1 MGKRDSVIVGVDVG
15 TTKVV
20 ALVAERGPSG
30 IDILGIGKAPSY
42 GVKNGI
48 VNNIDRTVEA
58 IERAIEEAEM
68 MAAKDVGTIMVSV
81 SGSQIRGFNSKG
93 LVAVRNREVGG
104 DDLRRVIEAAQ
115 AIRIPED
122 RQVIHTLP
130 QGYVIDSNDIMSSPI
145 GMTGVRLEAK
155 VHIVTCAR
163 TALDNLLTCCLRND
177 LTVANRA
184 FGGLASSAA
193 VLTAD
198 EKELGVVLVD
208 IGGGTTDLV
217 IWHNDA
223 VIHTASMPFAG
234 DLITADVAMGLR
246 TPRREAE
253 RIKTRHGCAMAAMVG
268 EDEEIEVPGFGGRDP
283 VMQKRSMLA
292 DIIEPRV
299 EEMMYPIFDEVQKSG
314 FADLL
319 GAGIVLT
326 GGTAQLPGIDELAEG
341 ILGMP
346 VRVGRPN
353 LEEFGGL
360 VDVVQGPAYAT
371 VLGLTA
377 WADVDEPDP
386 VVVRMRRSESAHN
399 RSGVFK
405 KIGGWFKEAF

>member
-1 MGKRDSVIVGVDVG
+1 MGKRDDVIVGVDVG

-20 ALVAERGPSG
+20 ALVAERGPG
-30 IDILGIGKAPSY
+30 GVDILGIGTAPSG

-58 IERAIEEAEM
+58 IQKAVEEAEM
-68 MAAKDVGTIMVSV
+68 MAAKDVGTIVVSV

-93 LVAVRNREVGG
+93 LVAVRGREVG
-104 DDLRRVIEAAQ
+104 DEDLHRVIEAAQ

-122 RQVIHTLP
+122 RVVVHTLP
-130 QGYVIDSNDIMSSPI
+130 QGYVIDNNDIMSSPV

-155 VHIVTCAR
+155 VHIVTCAA
-163 TALDNLLTCCLRND
+163 TALENLLTCCIRND
-177 LTVANRA
+177 LTVESRA
-184 FGGLASSAA
+184 FGGLASSEA
-193 VLTAD
+193 VLTDD
-198 EKELGVVLVD
+198 EKELGVVVAD

-217 IWHNDA
+217 IWHNNA
-223 VIHTASMPFAG
+223 VIHTASLPFAG
-234 DLITADVAMGLR
+234 DLVTADVAMGLR

-253 RIKTRHGCAMAAMVG
+253 RLKVRHGCAMANMVG

-283 VMQKRSMLA
+283 VMQKRTMLA
-292 DIIEPRV
+292 EIIEPRV

-319 GAGIVLT
+319 GAGLVLT

-341 ILGMP
+341 ILNMP

-353 LEEFGGL
+353 LDKFGGL
-360 VDVVQGPAYAT
+360 VDVVKGPAYAT

-377 WADVDEPDP
+377 WAHESSMGPQ
-386 VVVRMRRSESAHN
+386 RSTRSESA
-399 RSGVFK
+399 RTKSGVFS
-405 KIGGWFKEAF
+405 KIGGWLKEAF

>member
-1 MGKRDSVIVGVDVG
+1 MGKRDNVIVGVDVG

-20 ALVAERGPSG
+20 ALVVERGPSG
-30 IDILGIGKAPSY
+30 IDILGIGTAPSY

-58 IERAIEEAEM
+58 IEKAIEEAEM

-93 LVAVRNREVGG
+93 LVAVRNREVGEE
-104 DDLRRVIEAAQ
+104 DLRRVIEAAQ

-184 FGGLASSAA
+184 FGGLASSSA
-193 VLTAD
+193 VLTGD

-253 RIKTRHGCAMAAMVG
+253 RIKTRHGCAMASMVG

-299 EEMMYPIFDEVQKSG
+299 EEMMYPIFDEIQKSG

-353 LEEFGGL
+353 LEKFGGL
-360 VDVVQGPAYAT
+360 VDVVKGPAYAT

-377 WADVDEPDP
+377 WADVDDPDP
-386 VVVRMRRSESAHN
+386 VIRSRRTESART